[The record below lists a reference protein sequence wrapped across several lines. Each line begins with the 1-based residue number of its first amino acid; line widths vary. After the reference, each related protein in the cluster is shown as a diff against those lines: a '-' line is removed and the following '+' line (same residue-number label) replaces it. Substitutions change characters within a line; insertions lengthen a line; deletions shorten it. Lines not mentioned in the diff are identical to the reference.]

1 MKYQRNRNQSLTVRL
16 TEQEKNLIQS
26 KAQRKN
32 MSVTDFLV
40 LSVTEQ
46 SNAAVL
52 KPLLAMLAV
61 LKNKTEHLKE
71 RFDTAELREIIDRQ
85 NDIILEVKRLINRG

>member
-16 TEQEKNLIQS
+16 TEQEKNLIQI
-26 KAQRKN
+26 KAKRKN
-32 MSVTDFLV
+32 MSVTDLLV

-46 SNAAVL
+46 NNAAVL

-61 LKNKTEHLKE
+61 LKSKTEHLKAK
-71 RFDTAELREIIDRQ
+71 FDTAELREIIDSQ
-85 NDIILEVKRLINRG
+85 NDIISEVKKLINRG

>member
-61 LKNKTEHLKE
+61 LKNKTEHLKKKN
-71 RFDTAELREIIDRQ
+71 LIQ
-85 NDIILEVKRLINRG
+85 PNSVK

>member
-26 KAQRKN
+26 KAQRKY
-32 MSVTDFLV
+32 MSVTNFIV

-46 SNAAVL
+46 NNAAVL
-52 KPLLAMLAV
+52 KPLLAMLAF
-61 LKNKTEHLKE
+61 LNNKTEHLKE
-71 RFDTAELREIIDRQ
+71 KFDTAELREIIDRQ
-85 NDIILEVKRLINRG
+85 NDIISEVKRLINRG

>member
-32 MSVTDFLV
+32 MSVTDFIV

-61 LKNKTEHLKE
+61 LKNKTEHL
-71 RFDTAELREIIDRQ
+71 
-85 NDIILEVKRLINRG
+85 ILFHF

>member
-46 SNAAVL
+46 NNVAVL

-71 RFDTAELREIIDRQ
+71 KFDTVELREIIDRQ
-85 NDIILEVKRLINRG
+85 NDIISEVKRLINRG

>member
-52 KPLLAMLAV
+52 KPLLAMLQCLLF
-61 LKNKTEHLKE
+61 LKTK
-71 RFDTAELREIIDRQ
+71 Q
-85 NDIILEVKRLINRG
+85 NI